1 MLDWDKLRI
10 FHAVAQAG
18 NITHA
23 GETLGLSQ
31 SAVSRHITALEERL
45 KQPLFHRRA
54 RGLILTEQGEMLYRT
69 SNEMLKQLASTE
81 QALREYGDRP
91 RGRLRVTLPV
101 AMGTFWL
108 IPMIKDFREEYP
120 EIELEI
126 VADDKELDLS
136 MREADLAI
144 RFYPSKQPDLIQ
156 KPLLRF
162 GHAIYAAHDYIQE
175 HGMPTQLKDLQ
186 EHTIIGYTSGT
197 TPPFEDVHWL
207 AELAEKSSVT
217 LTPKLS
223 INSLYGMQRA
233 VKQGIGIAA
242 LPDYMVANTKKII
255 HILPQVNGPTTHV
268 YVVYSQDM
276 KDSRRIRAFR
286 HFIQRKILSVNFS

>member
-10 FHAVAQAG
+10 FYTVAQAG

-23 GETLGLSQ
+23 SETLGLSQ

-54 RGLILTEQGEMLYRT
+54 RGLILTEQGDMLFRTASEMF
-69 SNEMLKQLASTE
+69 KQLATTE

-108 IPMIKDFREEYP
+108 IPMMKDFRAEYP
-120 EIELEI
+120 EIQLEI
-126 VADDKELDLS
+126 IVDDKELDLS

-144 RFYPSKQPDLIQ
+144 RFFPTKQQDLIQ
-156 KPLLRF
+156 KPLLHF
-162 GHAIYAAHDYIQE
+162 HHAIYAAHDYLQE
-175 HGMPTQLKDLQ
+175 HGVPATLKELQ
-186 EHTIIGYTSGT
+186 HHTLIGYTSGT

-207 AELAEKSSVT
+207 HTRAQQENIT
-217 LTPKLS
+217 LTPAVS

-242 LPDYMVANTKKII
+242 LPEYMVTNTKKITRV
-255 HILPQVNGPTTHV
+255 LPAITGPRTHV
-268 YVVYSQDM
+268 YVVYAQEM
-276 KDSRRIRAFR
+276 RESRRIRAFR
-286 HFIQRKILSVNFS
+286 HFIRQKIGLLNF

>member
-54 RGLILTEQGEMLYRT
+54 RGLLLTEQGEMLFRA
-69 SNEMLKQLASTE
+69 SSDMFKQLATTE

-108 IPMIKDFREEYP
+108 IPMIKDFRDEYP

-156 KPLLRF
+156 KPLLHF
-162 GHAIYAAHDYIQE
+162 GHSVYASNEYLQE
-175 HGMPTQLKDLQ
+175 HGVPANVKELQ
-186 EHTIIGYTSGT
+186 HHTLIGYTSGT
-197 TPPFEDVHWL
+197 TQPFEDVHWL
-207 AELAEKSSVT
+207 SERAASEGIT
-217 LTPKLS
+217 LTHSLS

-242 LPDYMVANTKKII
+242 LPDYMVANAKKITR
-255 HILPQVNGPTTHV
+255 ILPTLEGPRTHV
-268 YVVYSQDM
+268 YVVYSTDM

-286 HFIQRKILSVNFS
+286 HFIRRKISDVTF